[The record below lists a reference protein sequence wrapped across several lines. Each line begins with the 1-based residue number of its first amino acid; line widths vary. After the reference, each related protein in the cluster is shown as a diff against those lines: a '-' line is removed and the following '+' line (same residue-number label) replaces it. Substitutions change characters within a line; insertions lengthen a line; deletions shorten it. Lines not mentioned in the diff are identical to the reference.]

1 MNASDKSS
9 DNYDLIIA
17 GSGAAG
23 LSAAISAARNGLRAV
38 VLEKEPLWG
47 GVTCYSGGVLWTPA
61 HHLMLADGLR
71 DSEEQALAYM
81 ERVIGDA
88 GPASSLARR
97 RAFVGNAARIVKQLE
112 EEGVKWSYQRGF
124 HDYYSEETG
133 ASDCRGVGAKVFDG
147 KKLGQWLNTMRRSAA
162 YPPVAVAADEMIP
175 ILTPLTHPGTM
186 ARVVMRTLWWHLCR
200 RVPLT
205 VGQSLAAQ
213 MMMVAQRHGIDVKL
227 NTPVTDLIVEN
238 NKVVGVVTQHNGQ
251 AIRLRA
257 RAGVMLCAGGFA
269 QNNAFRRRYQKVGA
283 DFSAAVNPGDTGDL
297 IQLGMAHGAAT
308 ALMEAAWGM
317 ATVILPGGEARMLL
331 WERCLPHSI
340 IVDTS
345 GKRYMNEAQS
355 YNDVG
360 RLMLEH
366 GAPETPSWIILDAR
380 HRRRYPFLT
389 FLGGMTPKKMIDAGF
404 FIKANSVSELA
415 QKCGIDA
422 TNLQATIARFNAQ
435 AKLGI
440 DQDFG
445 RGNTRFDRVWGD
457 TKVKPNPNLGAI
469 EQAPFWAVRVY
480 PGDLGT
486 KGGLLTDEHARV
498 LREDGSVIEG
508 LYASGN
514 TTASVM
520 GRSYPGPGSTL
531 GPATVFGWLAAEH
544 AALLIAKDG

>member
-1 MNASDKSS
+1 MNTTDQTS

-23 LSAAISAARNGLRAV
+23 LSAAISAARSGLKV
-38 VLEKEPLWG
+38 IVLEKESLWG

-61 HHLMLADGLR
+61 HHLMLADGGQ
-71 DSEEQALAYM
+71 DSEEQALTYM

-88 GPASSLARR
+88 GPASSPARR
-97 RAFVGNAARIVKQLE
+97 STFVRNAARIIKLLE
-112 EEGVKWSYQRGF
+112 EEGMEWSYQRGF

-147 KKLGQWLNTMRRSAA
+147 KKLGPWLATMRRSAA

-175 ILTPLTHPGTM
+175 ILTPLTHPWTM
-186 ARVVMRTLWWHLCR
+186 ARVVLRTLWWRLCQR
-200 RVPLT
+200 LPLT
-205 VGQSLAAQ
+205 VGQSLAGQ
-213 MMMVAQRHGIDVKL
+213 LMLVAQRHGVDVKL
-227 NTPVTDLIVEN
+227 NTAVKDLIVEDG
-238 NKVVGVVTQHNGQ
+238 KVVGVVVQHNGQ
-251 AIRLRA
+251 ANRLRA

-269 QNNAFRRRYQKVGA
+269 QNGAFRRRYQKIGA
-283 DFSAAVNPGDTGDL
+283 EYSAAVNPGDSGDL
-297 IQLGMAHGAAT
+297 IQLGMAHSAAT

-317 ATVILPGGEARMLL
+317 PTVVLPDGEARMLL

-340 IVDTS
+340 IVDS
-345 GKRYMNEAQS
+345 AGKRYMNEAQS

-366 GAPETPSWIILDAR
+366 GAPETPSWIIMDAR

-389 FLGGMTPKKMIDAGF
+389 FPGGMTPRKMIDAGF
-404 FIKANSVSELA
+404 FIKANSLSELA

-422 TNLQATIARFNAQ
+422 ANLQLTVARFNAQ
-435 AKLGI
+435 AVTGI
-440 DQDFG
+440 DHEFG
-445 RGNTRFDRVWGD
+445 RGNTKFDRVWGD
-457 TKVKPNPNLGAI
+457 AKVKPNPNLGAI

-486 KGGLLTDEHARV
+486 KGGLLTDENARV
-498 LREDGSVIEG
+498 LREDGSAIEG

-514 TTASVM
+514 TSASVM

-531 GPATVFGWLAAEH
+531 GPATVFGWLAAEY
-544 AALLIAKDG
+544 AAKIKEE